1 MDNMTLRHT
10 KPSPS
15 DEILHLKGND
25 AKKFLEHLSRQ
36 RSPEEIRLYA
46 EADKLYAKHCKI

>member
-1 MDNMTLRHT
+1 MALRHA
-10 KPSPS
+10 KPTSPS